1 MWDGFLSAC
10 VVCEQ
15 AEGQDWDLTDADLR
29 PEALD
34 QQRVEQLLAEHLHEN
49 NVAIITRNEF
59 TEALR
64 DFVDK
69 VNLVPGQNMT
79 AQQQCLFCRSGLPA
93 FTWTMRFCHH
103 DKG

>member
-1 MWDGFLSAC
+1 VVELLFSMAGTAC
-10 VVCEQ
+10 MVFVQ
-15 AEGQDWDLTDADLR
+15 VEGADEELTDADLR

-34 QQRVEQLLAEHLHEN
+34 QQRVEQLLAEHLPEN

-69 VNLVPGQNMT
+69 VMPPPGHTSYQSIQQNLRKYAV
-79 AQQQCLFCRSGLPA
+79 
-93 FTWTMRFCHH
+93 
-103 DKG
+103 

>member
-1 MWDGFLSAC
+1 M
-10 VVCEQ
+10 
-15 AEGQDWDLTDADLR
+15 EGADEELTDADLR

-34 QQRVEQLLAEHLHEN
+34 QQRVEQLLAEHLPEN

-69 VNLVPGQNMT
+69 VMPPPVHTSCQSNQRN
-79 AQQQCLFCRSGLPA
+79 
-93 FTWTMRFCHH
+93 
-103 DKG
+103 

>member
-1 MWDGFLSAC
+1 MQPEAGDGEVS
-10 VVCEQ
+10 E
-15 AEGQDWDLTDADLR
+15 ADLR

-34 QQRVEQLLAEHLHEN
+34 QQRVEQLLAEHLPEN

-69 VNLVPGQNMT
+69 VGSPHNCHL
-79 AQQQCLFCRSGLPA
+79 SGE
-93 FTWTMRFCHH
+93 
-103 DKG
+103 